1 MTQNIGSALTNS
13 GVGSNA
19 RVSELAHMMPIYVL
33 QSKSDKT
40 VSCYYSYFQRWKQFA
55 NQMGYADLPAE
66 PIHVALYITH
76 LLDSG
81 SSSHTV
87 NRTVYAL
94 KWAHDLNSFPDPTA
108 NGYVKSLQE
117 AAKRIATP
125 RVQRKDPVSTEM
137 LIELCDSYSNC
148 NDLLIIRDLTMALIS
163 FSGFLRFDELS
174 NLKCNDV
181 KIHDDYLSVFIHK
194 SKTDRYRQGNEIVI
208 AKGSSSA
215 CPMDML
221 MKYISIAGISL
232 DSSQYLF
239 KPIFRSKGIAKLIY
253 KDKKLSYSAA
263 KDSVLSRLKSVRPDL
278 NLGLHSLRSG
288 GATAAVAGDVSE
300 RCIKRHG
307 RWKCDSSKDMYVVD
321 QLESRLSVSKQ
332 LGL

>member
-1 MTQNIGSALTNS
+1 M
-13 GVGSNA
+13 NA
-19 RVSELAHMMPIYVL
+19 EIADLAKKMPLYIV
-33 QSKSDKT
+33 QAKSDNT
-40 VSCYYSYFQRWKQFA
+40 VSCYFNYFRRWKQFA
-55 NQMGYADLPAE
+55 ERIGYRDLPAE

-81 SSSHTV
+81 SSSHVVNHSIYSIKWMHTV
-87 NRTVYAL
+87 N
-94 KWAHDLNSFPDPTA
+94 NFPDPTE

-125 RVQRKDPVSTEM
+125 RVHRKDPVTTEM
-137 LIELCDSYSNC
+137 LIELCDLHANC
-148 NDLLIIRDLTMALIS
+148 NDLLVIRDLTMALIS

-174 NLKCNDV
+174 NLKCNDIV
-181 KIHDDYLSVFIHK
+181 IHEDYISIFIHK
-194 SKTDRYRQGNEIVI
+194 SKTDRYRQGNEIVM

-215 CPMDML
+215 CPMLML
-221 MKYISIAGISL
+221 LKYISMAGISL
-232 DSSQYLF
+232 NSSQFLF
-239 KPIFRSKGIAKLIY
+239 KPVYRSKGIAKLIY
-253 KDKKLSYSAA
+253 KDKKLSYTAA
-263 KDSVLSRLKSVRPDL
+263 KESVLSRLRSVRPDS

-307 RWKCDSSKDMYVVD
+307 RWKCDSSKDMYIVD
-321 QLESRLSVSKQ
+321 QLDSRLSVSKQ